1 MNVIPFNKPHIT
13 GKEIIYMGECLQ
25 SGRVAG
31 DGGFTK
37 KVHQYFE
44 KQFGY
49 KKVLLTAS
57 CTDALEM
64 AAILI
69 NIKEGDE
76 VIVPSYTFVSTTNAF
91 ILRGAKIV
99 FCDSGPNHPNIDA
112 DAIEALIT
120 GKTKALVLVHYAGV
134 ACDMDKIISLAK
146 KHNLFLIEDAAHAID
161 SYYKSIPLGSFG
173 NLSALSFNET
183 KNIIAGE
190 GGLLMVNDPQFEE
203 RAEIIREKGTN
214 RTAFGRGETSKY
226 EWMDIGSSFL
236 APDTTAAF
244 LLAQLES
251 LQDIQQKRMLLWNEY
266 FRLLENAG
274 EQFGFSLP
282 VIPSEAKHNAHIFYL
297 VCKSKTE
304 REALTTYLSDNGIK
318 AAFHYLALHK
328 SPYYADKHDGRVL
341 KNAEMFSDCLLRL
354 PLFYDLTIEQVKYIS
369 EKVIAFYAA
378 KG

>member
-1 MNVIPFNKPHIT
+1 MDAIPFNKPHLT
-13 GKEIIYMGECLQ
+13 GVELKYIGKCLQ
-25 SGRVAG
+25 SCKVAG
-31 DGGFTK
+31 DGSFTQ

-44 KQFGY
+44 KQFGF

-64 AAILI
+64 SAILI

-76 VIVPSYTFVSTTNAF
+76 VIVPAYTFVSTTNAF

-99 FCDSGPNHPNIDA
+99 FCDSSANHPNIDA
-112 DAIEALIT
+112 DAIEPLIT
-120 GKTKALVLVHYAGV
+120 NKTKAIVLVHYAGV
-134 ACDMDKIISLAK
+134 AGDMDKIISVAR

-161 SYYKSIPLGSFG
+161 SYYKNIPLGSFG

-190 GGLLMVNDPQFEE
+190 GGLLMVNDKQFET

-214 RTAFGRGETSKY
+214 RTAFGRGETNKY
-226 EWMDIGSSFL
+226 EWLDIGSSYL

-251 LQDIQQKRMLLWNEY
+251 LADIQQKRMLLWNEY
-266 FRLLENAG
+266 FRLLKDAAA
-274 EQFGFSLP
+274 QFEFSLP
-282 VIPSEAKHNAHIFYL
+282 VIPAEAKHNAHIFYM

-304 REALTTYLSDNGIK
+304 RDALTSYLSEKGIN

-328 SPYYADKHDGRVL
+328 SPYYTDKHDGRAL
-341 KNAEMFSDCLLRL
+341 PNAEMFSDCLLRL
-354 PLFYDLTIEQVKYIS
+354 PLYYDLTTEQVNYIAD
-369 EKVIAFYAA
+369 KLIAFYTAER
-378 KG
+378 